1 MTLTFIP
8 ARLRKP
14 ARDALIGAALATAFA
29 VPGGRLAWWA
39 IVVGVA
45 TAGRVIGVYVLG
57 GEDSDDGALAGS
69 RGDERV
75 ALVGLRSQALQAGAV
90 KVAALLG
97 LAVGIGLRAAW
108 WWPFAAMLGVT
119 GLAYLF
125 GLGAYGSPGEDPGGE
140 PAGVPAT
147 VTPRG

>member
-1 MTLTFIP
+1 
-8 ARLRKP
+8 
-14 ARDALIGAALATAFA
+14 
-29 VPGGRLAWWA
+29 
-39 IVVGVA
+39 
-45 TAGRVIGVYVLG
+45 
-57 GEDSDDGALAGS
+57 
-69 RGDERV
+69 
-75 ALVGLRSQALQAGAV
+75 V

-125 GLGAYGSPGEDPGGE
+125 GLGAYGSPGEDSGGE